1 MFTLAHGLSAAP
13 EESVVEGGWSLEVRW
28 VLPGQPDM
36 AMAGWF
42 GSADTEIESREDAY
56 LIDPDVGGLSVKVR
70 GGRALEVKLF
80 RGSPGILDF
89 PGRARGRMQYWQ
101 KWSFPFRPH
110 RQNCSGAD
118 GWRWIRKQRR
128 ITRFPLAD
136 EVRCAVE
143 LTEIRLHYQ
152 DWWSVG
158 LEATGPADLLR
169 TGLDA
174 TAALVFTQF
183 LPDGVELRMED
194 STSYAEWLRVLI
206 RRGGGIG
213 AIGCVE

>member
-1 MFTLAHGLSAAP
+1 
-13 EESVVEGGWSLEVRW
+13 
-28 VLPGQPDM
+28 M
-36 AMAGWF
+36 AMAGRF
-42 GSADTEIESREDAY
+42 GSSDPEIESREDAY

-80 RGSPGILDF
+80 RGSPGVLDF

-101 KWSFPFRPH
+101 KWSFPFDP
-110 RQNCSGAD
+110 SGQD
-118 GWRWIRKQRR
+118 TSDPGGWRRIRKLRR
-128 ITRFPLAD
+128 ISRFSLAG
-136 EVRCAVE
+136 EARCAVE

-169 TGLDA
+169 TGLEA

-183 LPDGVELRMED
+183 LPDGVEFRMED
-194 STSYAEWLRVLI
+194 STSYAEWLRVII
-206 RRGGGIG
+206 RRG
-213 AIGCVE
+213 